1 MKEKI
6 YEIMGY
12 SSQEEMKKDVN
23 ISIKKIAKYF
33 QKHDEDFLEDIGLID
48 VYINAN

>member
-23 ISIKKIAKYF
+23 ISIERIAEYF
-33 QKHDEDFLEDIGLID
+33 QEHDEEFLEDIGLID
-48 VYINAN
+48 VYININ

>member
-1 MKEKI
+1 MEEKI

-23 ISIKKIAKYF
+23 ISIARIAKYF
-33 QKHDEDFLEDIGLID
+33 QEHDEDFLEDIGLID
-48 VYINAN
+48 IYINAN